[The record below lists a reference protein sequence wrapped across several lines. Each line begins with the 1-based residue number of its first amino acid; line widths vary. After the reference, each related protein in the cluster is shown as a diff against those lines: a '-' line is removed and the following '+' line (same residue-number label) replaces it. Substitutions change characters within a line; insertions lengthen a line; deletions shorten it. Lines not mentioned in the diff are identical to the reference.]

1 MMRIKYV
8 KVKIA
13 FVIICSMI
21 CCWTITLSAFDLEIQ
36 YFTVQGLRLNMNLD
50 QVISTFNISNIKAI
64 KDKNGDISE
73 YEIKKNVGNKLL
85 TLRFT
90 GEKRLYRIQY
100 INTYR
105 SFINRSGEI
114 LDQLIVKYGEPN
126 WKYHPIKN
134 NQPLDIFA
142 CWGVLCSRETYAPLE
157 PKLTANIYYRTGKVK
172 LVLANHAI
180 FNEDWEIYKQ
190 RRKGRLNKQLNNTAN
205 QQENLDF

>member
-1 MMRIKYV
+1 MMRTKYV

-73 YEIKKNVGNKLL
+73 YEIKKNVSNKLL

-100 INTYR
+100 FT
-105 SFINRSGEI
+105 
-114 LDQLIVKYGEPN
+114 
-126 WKYHPIKN
+126 
-134 NQPLDIFA
+134 
-142 CWGVLCSRETYAPLE
+142 
-157 PKLTANIYYRTGKVK
+157 
-172 LVLANHAI
+172 
-180 FNEDWEIYKQ
+180 
-190 RRKGRLNKQLNNTAN
+190 
-205 QQENLDF
+205 